1 MLEDDGPPRSRRELA
16 FTAVGALAG
25 GKVLA
30 TLAVWTTNVAGAI
43 LVFDLTGS
51 ALLVG
56 LVSVAQFTPQLVLTP
71 WTGARADRGD
81 RFVQVIVGTAIA
93 ALGSVLLTAWAMT
106 AGFTVER
113 DAWVMVAAAGLVGT
127 GFAVSGPATSALLP
141 ALVRRSELA
150 DALAL
155 SSLPIVIAR
164 SAGPAIGAAIYLTS
178 GPAVTFG
185 LSGLL
190 HVSFVV
196 LLAFLRRRITVAAR
210 EEGGREEGGREDGR
224 VCAGIAYL
232 RRSPR
237 TVLQIVGVGIIG
249 VGTDPITTLT
259 PALTATLG
267 MPEGFVGTLA
277 SSFGVGAV
285 LGFIVLSRVRLAVGI
300 MRLGAIGLAA
310 MGLGTLVSGVAP
322 TARIAVLGVAIGG
335 VGLTFSLNAFTT
347 LVQADV
353 PDALRGRVMAL
364 WSMAFL
370 GSRPVTALTTGW
382 LTDTS
387 GVRLALGLSAIV
399 ILAGAWATRGARML
413 ARPVHVEA

>member
-81 RFVQVIVGTAIA
+81 RFVQVIVGTAIT

-210 EEGGREEGGREDGR
+210 EEGGREDGR
-224 VCAGIAYL
+224 VRAGIAYL

-322 TARIAVLGVAIGG
+322 TAWIAVLGVAVGG

>member
-71 WTGARADRGD
+71 WTGARADQGD
-81 RFVQVIVGTAIA
+81 RFVQVIVGTAIT

-141 ALVRRSELA
+141 ALVGRSEPA

-210 EEGGREEGGREDGR
+210 EEGGREDGR
-224 VCAGIAYL
+224 VRAGIAYL

-322 TARIAVLGVAIGG
+322 TARIAVLGVAVGG

>member
-81 RFVQVIVGTAIA
+81 RFVQVIVGTAIT
-93 ALGSVLLTAWAMT
+93 ALGSVLLTVWAMT

-210 EEGGREEGGREDGR
+210 EEGGREDGR
-224 VCAGIAYL
+224 VRAGIAYL

-322 TARIAVLGVAIGG
+322 TAWVAVLGVAVGG

>member
-81 RFVQVIVGTAIA
+81 RFVQVIVGTAIT

-210 EEGGREEGGREDGR
+210 EEGGREDGR
-224 VCAGIAYL
+224 VRAGIAYL

-322 TARIAVLGVAIGG
+322 TAWIAVLGVAVGG

-353 PDALRGRVMAL
+353 PDALRGRGMAL

>member
-1 MLEDDGPPRSRRELA
+1 MLEDDAPPRSRRELA
-16 FTAVGALAG
+16 FTAVGALTA
-25 GKVLA
+25 GKVLS

-43 LVFDLTGS
+43 LVFDLTRS

-81 RFVQVIVGTAIA
+81 RFVQVIVGTAIT

-106 AGFTVER
+106 VGFTVER
-113 DAWVMVAAAGLVGT
+113 DAWVMVTAAGLVGT

-155 SSLPIVIAR
+155 SSLPIVVAR

-190 HVSFVV
+190 HVSFV
-196 LLAFLRRRITVAAR
+196 LLLGMLRRRISVAAR
-210 EEGGREEGGREDGR
+210 AEGDSDDGR
-224 VCAGIAYL
+224 IRAGLAYL

-259 PALTATLG
+259 PALAATLG

-277 SSFGVGAV
+277 SSFGLGAGAGYV
-285 LGFIVLSRVRLAVGI
+285 VLSRVRTGVGI

-310 MGLGTLVSGVAP
+310 MGVGTLLSGVAP
-322 TARIAVLGVAIGG
+322 SAWLAVLGVALGG

-370 GSRPVTALTTGW
+370 GSRPVTALATGW
-382 LTDTS
+382 LTDAV
-387 GVRLALGLSAIV
+387 GVRAALVLSAAV
-399 ILAGAWATRGARML
+399 ILVGAWATRGARML
-413 ARPVHVEA
+413 ARPVLREA

>member
-51 ALLVG
+51 ALLV
-56 LVSVAQFTPQLVLTP
+56 AQFTPQLVLTP

-81 RFVQVIVGTAIA
+81 RFVQVIVGTAIT

-210 EEGGREEGGREDGR
+210 EEGGREDGR
-224 VCAGIAYL
+224 VRAGIAYL

-322 TARIAVLGVAIGG
+322 TAWIAVLGVAVGG

>member
-81 RFVQVIVGTAIA
+81 RFVQVIVGTAIT

-210 EEGGREEGGREDGR
+210 EEDGREDGR

-322 TARIAVLGVAIGG
+322 TAWIAVLGVAIGG

>member
-81 RFVQVIVGTAIA
+81 RFVQVIVGTAIT

-210 EEGGREEGGREDGR
+210 EEGGREDGR
-224 VCAGIAYL
+224 VRAGIAYL

-322 TARIAVLGVAIGG
+322 TAWIAVLGVAVGG

-399 ILAGAWATRGARML
+399 ILVGAWATRGARML